1 MINKNNL
8 RNKHVSYIDSD
19 GKFRTD
25 RVVRISGNTLTVV
38 NTLGKRKRINPNQ
51 RKIFGVYFRNKLVD
65 IDWSRGG

>member
-1 MINKNNL
+1 MINKNKL
-8 RNKHVSYIDSD
+8 KNKHVNYIDSD

-25 RVVRISGNTLTVV
+25 RVVKISGNTLTVV